1 MSPETC
7 PQCASQDWIVDENGV
22 FSCKNCGVELT
33 DVVQVC
39 PRCAEENDPGA
50 DQCMSCGESLSV
62 VDRVL
67 SRHAV
72 SRNPRWLEEARQQ
85 ASAIKKIE
93 EASSKERLEE
103 MIEADRRR
111 EEAILVEKAR
121 QDELERR
128 TLSVTMIGTAVI
140 LVIIVIATLVI
151 TLRG

>member
-7 PQCASQDWIVDENGV
+7 PQCASQDWIVAENGILT
-22 FSCKNCGVELT
+22 CKNCGVELT
-33 DVVQVC
+33 DSWQVC
-39 PRCAEENDPGA
+39 PRCAMQNEPGA
-50 DQCMSCGESLSV
+50 EQCASCGENLSV

-67 SRHAV
+67 SRHAI
-72 SRNPRWLEEARQQ
+72 SRNPRWLDDAREQ
-85 ASAIKKIE
+85 AAAIKQIE
-93 EASSKERLEE
+93 EASSKDRLEN
-103 MIEADRRR
+103 MIETDRRR
-111 EEAILVEKAR
+111 EEAILIAKAR